1 MNREASQF
9 DARSKAW
16 TPSHKAASNKL
27 AVFQTLSGSA
37 RLGRCD
43 GLVFIM
49 LFSFSYLAPFGV
61 RGTRY
66 RPSKIQPFRI

>member
-49 LFSFSYLAPFGV
+49 LFDFPVSSFRVYWAAIGWEGWDGAIV
-61 RGTRY
+61 G
-66 RPSKIQPFRI
+66 